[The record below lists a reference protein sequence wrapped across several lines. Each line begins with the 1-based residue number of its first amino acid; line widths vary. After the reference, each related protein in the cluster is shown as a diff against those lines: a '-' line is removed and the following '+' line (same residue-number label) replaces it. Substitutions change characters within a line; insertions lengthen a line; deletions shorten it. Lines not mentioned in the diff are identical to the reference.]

1 MIVKTLKR
9 EAFTPATVA
18 RFRREYAINRSLE
31 GDFVCRALTLIDA
44 QLELSIV
51 FEDSNGEPLNEL
63 LARGPLSIEQAGDI
77 ALGLANALQALHA
90 QGVTHRDISSSNVL
104 VGRDTQGV
112 KLLDF
117 SEATFAQ
124 SAPAEASSPAG
135 LAGTLAYMAPEQ
147 SGRLNRVVDSRA
159 DLYAAGALMY
169 ELFTGSLPF
178 QSDDPLEL
186 IHAHLAR
193 TPRSPL
199 EINHR
204 LPPAI
209 GEILMK
215 LLSKLPEE
223 RYQTA
228 GALASDLE
236 CVLAKSGPP
245 ANFVP
250 GISDAPQQLAFPRR
264 LYGRDRQ
271 LRELI
276 ARLDQASGGVFH
288 LLLLTGPPG
297 SGRSRL
303 GRQLGEHARQ
313 RGATYLVSAPLSGA
327 RPVIEISRELTR
339 EALTRDART
348 LERWRARLEAM
359 LGARLPAAAGLIPEL
374 SHALGESPAD
384 TRELLSATELMTVLV
399 RARAS
404 ADQPLVLFLDDADRL
419 EPEELQL
426 LIDALRPLH
435 HVLAIVV
442 AEDASQLHTLSA
454 NQQFSEVRL
463 GSLDVGALK
472 EFLADLLSLDL
483 EEVTELAQVV
493 LEKTDG
499 LPQVVV
505 DFLAS
510 LHGRGLLYRDCRD
523 ATASAQ
529 RERWC
534 WRLAEIKA
542 QPLQDSASHLVDID
556 LLRMD
561 PAQRQL
567 LGAASVLGETFDL
580 EELAELLE
588 APVNRVA
595 IVIREARDRRVV
607 VSPEPT
613 ASEANEATGLR
624 YRFSHPS
631 VMETAYTQLT
641 AETKQRLH
649 LRCADM
655 LVGGRRGSGLVS
667 AAHHLNSA
675 LDPLVPDRDLRHR
688 AANANLAAGDEL
700 SREGAHQPAFK
711 LYRSGLALLGPHPW
725 HEDPHLARRLTLGA
739 SENAYLCGDFA
750 QVDRMTDQALKEEIE
765 PTART
770 PFTLLKMRALLARNR
785 LRSVLELGREAITEL
800 GLTIRRQAAFRGERL
815 DPRAAPMKKPTALA
829 AICLLPQ
836 MIHAASHCA
845 PEAVPQLARFALE
858 LGRAHGVAPQT
869 AVAAAYISMNR
880 CSHARFD
887 AAKAMAETAI
897 DIAARHY
904 DAAMNAR
911 TQTLVHSVVEGWTK
925 AHPATDAWR
934 ESLRAGDV
942 EFAIVGAFF
951 RGVNEFLR
959 GAELRALET
968 DISAWCEAVRPFR
981 HTTTFNLL
989 CLYQQLLQNLTGQ
1002 AIRAERLR
1010 GDVYH
1015 EQSMVPVHRSAD
1027 DRLAL
1032 AHYYLNRLYL
1042 DVLFNTPDEM
1052 VATAEEGAG
1061 YCSALQGT
1069 PIEIQWLFLHS
1080 LADLRTMD
1088 LRRAHERRSAMAGVR
1103 SRVKRMRSLTVR
1115 GCILGGAKLLMLE
1128 AELERVAGRARR
1140 AEERY
1145 ERAVAHA
1152 RKLAHVNDEALA
1164 YELAGR
1170 HALASGK
1177 DDYAT
1182 VMLRNAHN
1190 AYLRW
1195 GACAKAEQMER
1206 IYDNYVHHA
1215 GGGTGSR
1222 HELAGSRREH
1232 LDSAGLDANAVI
1244 RATRTLSSEVVTD
1257 RVLDNLLRLA
1267 IEQAGAQ
1274 KACLLMTDRDGLAVH
1289 AMTLAEPF
1297 ETKLMNP
1304 PTRLEEC
1311 RDLPGSVIYYV
1322 SRTREVLCLGNA
1334 RAEELFHHDPYITD
1348 NAILS
1353 LLVVPLLNRN
1363 ELKGILYLEHA
1374 ELPEVFTPQR
1384 TEVIRVLATQA
1395 AISLENAQ
1403 LYTRLG
1409 DARDEYRALWESA
1422 IEGLFKMAPPG
1433 GLVRANPA
1441 FASILGFTNVTDVL
1455 TEYADLPSR
1464 LFASGNDARAF
1475 MAKIEHGGNV
1485 PGFEAQCIRADGS
1498 SIWLSITAQL
1508 RYDVDGRATHVD
1520 ASLMDI
1526 SERKA
1531 REQAEKERNVA
1542 EASAKAKSDFLAH
1555 MSHEIRTPMNAIVGF
1570 TRLALD
1576 GELSEEHRSYLD
1588 SIDGAS
1594 RTLLAIINDIL
1605 DFSKIEA
1612 GKLVLENVP
1621 LRIDALLQEL
1631 EVMFEHVAQEKVIE
1645 LRFQDETA
1653 VALPA
1658 HGYVRGDPLRL
1669 KQVLTNLISNA
1680 LKFTSEGRV
1689 AVSAGIDARGDA
1701 IEFAV
1706 VDSGI
1711 GITPDILERLFEPFE
1726 QADSSISRRY
1736 GGTGL
1741 GLSICRHLV
1750 ALMDGSIDV
1759 ESTPGTGSRFHF
1771 RIPLDVP
1778 SEAEVNAAIDKR
1790 TPNARTDQPLA
1801 GTSILLA
1808 EDNPVNQKLAR
1819 HFLERGGARVATAD
1833 TGRAAVELST
1843 QQRFDAILMDLHMPE
1858 MDGLEACRAI
1868 RGRGDRTPIIAVS
1881 ADAMTRNLDSATAA
1895 GFDEYLLKP
1904 IDYDTLLQTLTHAI
1918 RDARMQDRAGVI
1930 DLRKALKYHADDA
1943 RLLERLFNEF
1953 VRHYHDADQRMAQ
1966 LIAAGNLAGAERLA
1980 HNLAG
1985 VGGGFGAEVLA
1996 DRAAALEAAL
2006 ENRETDELEALQR
2019 DLKLALAEVLDEA
2032 RRFTPG

>member
-1 MIVKTLKR
+1 
-9 EAFTPATVA
+9 
-18 RFRREYAINRSLE
+18 
-31 GDFVCRALTLIDA
+31 
-44 QLELSIV
+44 
-51 FEDSNGEPLNEL
+51 
-63 LARGPLSIEQAGDI
+63 
-77 ALGLANALQALHA
+77 
-90 QGVTHRDISSSNVL
+90 
-104 VGRDTQGV
+104 
-112 KLLDF
+112 
-117 SEATFAQ
+117 
-124 SAPAEASSPAG
+124 
-135 LAGTLAYMAPEQ
+135 
-147 SGRLNRVVDSRA
+147 
-159 DLYAAGALMY
+159 
-169 ELFTGSLPF
+169 
-178 QSDDPLEL
+178 
-186 IHAHLAR
+186 
-193 TPRSPL
+193 
-199 EINHR
+199 
-204 LPPAI
+204 
-209 GEILMK
+209 
-215 LLSKLPEE
+215 
-223 RYQTA
+223 
-228 GALASDLE
+228 
-236 CVLAKSGPP
+236 
-245 ANFVP
+245 
-250 GISDAPQQLAFPRR
+250 
-264 LYGRDRQ
+264 
-271 LRELI
+271 
-276 ARLDQASGGVFH
+276 
-288 LLLLTGPPG
+288 
-297 SGRSRL
+297 
-303 GRQLGEHARQ
+303 
-313 RGATYLVSAPLSGA
+313 
-327 RPVIEISRELTR
+327 
-339 EALTRDART
+339 
-348 LERWRARLEAM
+348 
-359 LGARLPAAAGLIPEL
+359 
-374 SHALGESPAD
+374 
-384 TRELLSATELMTVLV
+384 
-399 RARAS
+399 
-404 ADQPLVLFLDDADRL
+404 
-419 EPEELQL
+419 
-426 LIDALRPLH
+426 
-435 HVLAIVV
+435 
-442 AEDASQLHTLSA
+442 
-454 NQQFSEVRL
+454 
-463 GSLDVGALK
+463 
-472 EFLADLLSLDL
+472 
-483 EEVTELAQVV
+483 
-493 LEKTDG
+493 
-499 LPQVVV
+499 
-505 DFLAS
+505 
-510 LHGRGLLYRDCRD
+510 
-523 ATASAQ
+523 
-529 RERWC
+529 
-534 WRLAEIKA
+534 
-542 QPLQDSASHLVDID
+542 
-556 LLRMD
+556 
-561 PAQRQL
+561 
-567 LGAASVLGETFDL
+567 
-580 EELAELLE
+580 
-588 APVNRVA
+588 
-595 IVIREARDRRVV
+595 
-607 VSPEPT
+607 
-613 ASEANEATGLR
+613 
-624 YRFSHPS
+624 
-631 VMETAYTQLT
+631 
-641 AETKQRLH
+641 
-649 LRCADM
+649 
-655 LVGGRRGSGLVS
+655 
-667 AAHHLNSA
+667 
-675 LDPLVPDRDLRHR
+675 
-688 AANANLAAGDEL
+688 
-700 SREGAHQPAFK
+700 
-711 LYRSGLALLGPHPW
+711 
-725 HEDPHLARRLTLGA
+725 
-739 SENAYLCGDFA
+739 
-750 QVDRMTDQALKEEIE
+750 
-765 PTART
+765 
-770 PFTLLKMRALLARNR
+770 
-785 LRSVLELGREAITEL
+785 
-800 GLTIRRQAAFRGERL
+800 
-815 DPRAAPMKKPTALA
+815 
-829 AICLLPQ
+829 
-836 MIHAASHCA
+836 
-845 PEAVPQLARFALE
+845 
-858 LGRAHGVAPQT
+858 
-869 AVAAAYISMNR
+869 
-880 CSHARFD
+880 
-887 AAKAMAETAI
+887 
-897 DIAARHY
+897 
-904 DAAMNAR
+904 
-911 TQTLVHSVVEGWTK
+911 
-925 AHPATDAWR
+925 
-934 ESLRAGDV
+934 
-942 EFAIVGAFF
+942 
-951 RGVNEFLR
+951 
-959 GAELRALET
+959 
-968 DISAWCEAVRPFR
+968 
-981 HTTTFNLL
+981 
-989 CLYQQLLQNLTGQ
+989 
-1002 AIRAERLR
+1002 
-1010 GDVYH
+1010 
-1015 EQSMVPVHRSAD
+1015 
-1027 DRLAL
+1027 
-1032 AHYYLNRLYL
+1032 
-1042 DVLFNTPDEM
+1042 
-1052 VATAEEGAG
+1052 
-1061 YCSALQGT
+1061 
-1069 PIEIQWLFLHS
+1069 
-1080 LADLRTMD
+1080 
-1088 LRRAHERRSAMAGVR
+1088 
-1103 SRVKRMRSLTVR
+1103 MRSLTVR

-1409 DARDEYRALWESA
+1409 NARDEYRALWESA

-1689 AVSAGIDARGDA
+1689 VVSAGIDPRGDA

-1881 ADAMTRNLDSATAA
+1881 ADAMTRSLDSATAA